1 MMTHEELIA
10 LTLENEQRCKSN
22 THRIDQLAKQQE
34 NLEKLISA
42 VAVIAD
48 KQTRLEAD
56 VGDIKRDI
64 KTMAEKPGKRWEN
77 LVDKIVSI
85 LVAALMGYALA
96 RIGLG

>member
-1 MMTHEELIA
+1 MTHEELIA
-10 LTLENEQRCKSN
+10 LTHENEQRCKSN

-64 KTMAEKPGKRWEN
+64 KTMAEKPGKRWES
-77 LVDKIVSI
+77 LIDKIVSI

>member
-1 MMTHEELIA
+1 MTHEELIA
-10 LTLENEQRCKSN
+10 LTHENEQRCKSN
-22 THRIDQLAKQQE
+22 SHRIDQLEKQQE

-64 KTMAEKPGKRWEN
+64 KIMAEKPGKRWES
-77 LVDKIVSI
+77 LIDKIVSI

>member
-1 MMTHEELIA
+1 MTHEELIA
-10 LTLENEQRCKSN
+10 LTHENEQRCKSN

-56 VGDIKRDI
+56 VGDIKKDI
-64 KTMAEKPGKRWEN
+64 KTLAEKPAKRWDGI
-77 LVDKIVSI
+77 VDKIISAI
-85 LVAALMGYALA
+85 IAAIMGYALA

>member
-1 MMTHEELIA
+1 MTHEELIA
-10 LTLENEQRCKSN
+10 LTHENEQRCKSN

-77 LVDKIVSI
+77 LIDKIVSI

>member
-1 MMTHEELIA
+1 MTHEELIA
-10 LTLENEQRCKSN
+10 LTHENEQRCKSN
-22 THRIDQLAKQQE
+22 SHRIDQLEKQQE

-64 KTMAEKPGKRWEN
+64 KTMAEKPAKRWDGV
-77 LVDKIVSI
+77 VDKIISAI
-85 LVAALMGYALA
+85 IAAIMGYALA

>member
-1 MMTHEELIA
+1 MTHEELIA
-10 LTLENEQRCKSN
+10 LTHENEQRCKSN

-42 VAVIAD
+42 VAVITD

-56 VGDIKRDI
+56 VGDIKKDI
-64 KTMAEKPGKRWEN
+64 KTLAEKPGKRWES
-77 LVDKIVSI
+77 LIDKIVSI

>member
-1 MMTHEELIA
+1 MTHEDLS
-10 LTLENEQRCKSN
+10 TLVMTVEQRGKSN
-22 THRIDQLAKQQE
+22 SHRIDQLEKQQE
-34 NLEKLISA
+34 NLEKLISS

-64 KTMAEKPGKRWEN
+64 KTMAEKPGKRWES
-77 LVDKIVSI
+77 LIDKIVSI

>member
-1 MMTHEELIA
+1 MTHEDLS
-10 LTLENEQRCKSN
+10 TLVTTVEQRGKSN
-22 THRIDQLAKQQE
+22 SHRIDQLEKQQE

-64 KTMAEKPGKRWEN
+64 KTMAEKPGKRWES
-77 LVDKIVSI
+77 LIDKIVSI

>member
-1 MMTHEELIA
+1 MTHEELIA
-10 LTLENEQRCKSN
+10 LTHENEQRCKSN
-22 THRIDQLAKQQE
+22 THRIDQLEKQQE

-64 KTMAEKPGKRWEN
+64 KTLAEKPAKRWDSI
-77 LVDKIVSI
+77 VDKIISAI
-85 LVAALMGYALA
+85 IAAIMGYALA
-96 RIGLG
+96 RIGLS

>member
-1 MMTHEELIA
+1 MTHEELIA
-10 LTLENEQRCKSN
+10 LTHENEQRCKSN

-56 VGDIKRDI
+56 VGDIKKDI
-64 KTMAEKPGKRWEN
+64 KTLTEKPGKRWEN
-77 LVDKIVSI
+77 LIDKIVSI

>member
-1 MMTHEELIA
+1 MTHEELIA
-10 LTLENEQRCKSN
+10 LTHENEQRCKSN
-22 THRIDQLAKQQE
+22 SHRIDQLEKQQE

-64 KTMAEKPGKRWEN
+64 KTMAEKPGKRWES
-77 LVDKIVSI
+77 LIDKIVSI

>member
-1 MMTHEELIA
+1 MTHEELIA
-10 LTLENEQRCKSN
+10 LTHENEQRCKSN
-22 THRIDQLAKQQE
+22 SHRIDQLEKQQE

-56 VGDIKRDI
+56 VGDIKKDI
-64 KTMAEKPGKRWEN
+64 KTLTEKPGKRWEN
-77 LVDKIVSI
+77 LIDKIVSI

>member
-1 MMTHEELIA
+1 MTHEELIA
-10 LTLENEQRCKSN
+10 LTHDNEQRCKSN

-64 KTMAEKPGKRWEN
+64 KTLAEKPGKRWES
-77 LVDKIVSI
+77 LIDKIVSI

>member
-1 MMTHEELIA
+1 MTHEDLS
-10 LTLENEQRCKSN
+10 TLATTVEQRSKSN
-22 THRIDQLAKQQE
+22 SHRIDQLEKQQE

-42 VAVIAD
+42 VAVIAE

-64 KTMAEKPGKRWEN
+64 KTMAEKPGKRWEGV
-77 LVDKIVSI
+77 VDKIISAI
-85 LVAALMGYALA
+85 IAAAMGYALA